1 MNCRDCKYYQ
11 GDVKIMG
18 RIGFQCALTRK
29 IIFSELCNF
38 INKDLSNM
46 KICYNC
52 KHYLG
57 GGDWGLSCAKHYHVL
72 TEALHEGC
80 EDFEKKGEI

>member
-1 MNCRDCKYYQ
+1 
-11 GDVKIMG
+11 MG
-18 RIGFQCALTRK
+18 T
-29 IIFSELCNF
+29 LCF
-38 INKDLSNM
+38 LSDLNKDLSNEP
-46 KICYNC
+46 ICYNC

-72 TEALHEGC
+72 TEALHEIC